1 MCIRDR
7 WYAAAKNFD
16 GYLRWAYNSWTK
28 DPLRDSRFRAFGG
41 GDCYLVYPG
50 GRSSIRMERLI
61 EGIQDYEKIRILKN
75 ECEEKNNT
83 AGLKRI
89 EKMLADFEIDRLP
102 EQSAAEMIR
111 KARQLLN
118 KL

>member
-1 MCIRDR
+1 
-7 WYAAAKNFD
+7 
-16 GYLRWAYNSWTK
+16 
-28 DPLRDSRFRAFGG
+28 
-41 GDCYLVYPG
+41 
-50 GRSSIRMERLI
+50 MERLI